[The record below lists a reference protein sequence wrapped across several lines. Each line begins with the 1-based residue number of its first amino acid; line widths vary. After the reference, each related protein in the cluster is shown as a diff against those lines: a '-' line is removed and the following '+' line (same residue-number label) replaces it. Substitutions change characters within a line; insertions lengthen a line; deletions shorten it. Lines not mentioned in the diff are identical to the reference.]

1 MGLNRAFAILMI
13 GAAMSLGGVSLSAC
27 AQSGGANTDAPVD
40 AAGRPLEPLTIVTST
55 GSHDFLVEI
64 ADDDEE
70 RQRGLMFRPPLP
82 DDRGMLFQFPASGE
96 QAFWMKNTPSSL
108 DIIYIAPNGRIVSI
122 AKYTT
127 PQSEQTYP
135 SRGAAN
141 GVLELNAGRADAI
154 GAKPGDVVKHS
165 FFVP

>member
-1 MGLNRAFAILMI
+1 MSRFLSPSLLSGLAVVVLLSGCASNEPPI
-13 GAAMSLGGVSLSAC
+13 GPDGEPM
-27 AQSGGANTDAPVD
+27 Q
-40 AAGRPLEPLTIVTST
+40 PLTIVTTS
-55 GSHDFLVEI
+55 GEHDFWVEI

-70 RQRGLMFRPPLP
+70 RQRGLMFRPPLA
-82 DDRGMLFQFPASGE
+82 DDRGMLFQFPTAGE
-96 QAFWMKNTPSSL
+96 QGFWMKNTPSSL
-108 DIIYIAPNGRIVSI
+108 DIIYIAPDGKIVSI

-154 GAKPGDVVKHS
+154 GAKPGDVVRHS